1 MDVSLDQ
8 LVALAVG
15 LGLAAAC
22 GFRVFVPLLV
32 MSAASYS
39 GHLSLA
45 GGFEW
50 IGTLPALIAFATA
63 TALEIFAYYI
73 PWVDNLLD
81 SIAAPAAVVAGT
93 IVTASS
99 LADVDPFLKWSLAII
114 GGGGVAGIVSGAT
127 AMARGTSTLTTGGLA
142 NPIFATFEVV
152 TSFVLS
158 ALALVLPIVAVG
170 VVLFALFFVS
180 RKLFGRKAQKAV

>member
-1 MDVSLDQ
+1 MDFGLDQ

-32 MSAASYS
+32 MSAAGYS

-81 SIAAPAAVVAGT
+81 SISAPAAVVAGT

-127 AMARGTSTLTTGGLA
+127 TLARGTSTLTTGGLA

-158 ALALVLPIVAVG
+158 ALALVLPIVAMG
-170 VVLFALFFVS
+170 VVLFALYFVS
-180 RKLFGRKAQKAV
+180 KRLFGRKAEKAV